1 MDAHRNVADAERQF
15 AATMSGLMLGDAG
28 CDLSDVLRELRSIAV
43 IEIWRRE
50 APCDAL
56 TADDCAGWVL
66 AGALRKFLITDDGQ
80 RRIVDLLMTGDV
92 FGLPAE
98 ATAQYSL
105 QAIGDA
111 TVTLRTTRRRLHALA
126 DQWPAIQH
134 VLRDRAFIAMARLER
149 HSLAQGCTT
158 ALEKVSTYLLE
169 MLSRLSPQ
177 QEGVLVLPISRYDIA
192 DHLGIAVETVS
203 RSITALCRAGLISL
217 DSPRCITI
225 INVRGFKSDCRR
237 RVTCMHGRSCG
248 SRAPAASRQLR
259 ALNRC

>member
-1 MDAHRNVADAERQF
+1 MDVNRNVADAERQF

-28 CDLSDVLRELRSIAV
+28 CDLPEVLRELRSIAV

-80 RRIVDLLMTGDV
+80 RRIVDLLMTGDI
-92 FGLPAE
+92 FGLPVE

-105 QAIGDA
+105 QAISKA
-111 TVTLRTTRRRLHALA
+111 TVTLRTTRKRLHALA
-126 DQWPAIQH
+126 DQRPAIEH

-169 MLSRLSPQ
+169 MLGRLPPQ
-177 QEGVLVLPISRYDIA
+177 HEGLLVLPISRYDIA

-225 INVRGFKSDCRR
+225 IDIPGLKSGCRR
-237 RVTCMHGRSCG
+237 RIACQHGKSGR
-248 SRAPAASRQLR
+248 SRAPSGSRQLR
-259 ALNRC
+259 AVNRC